1 MVNKEQGEREPS
13 IVADPGLDPMSAL
26 RQTTEQ
32 AKAVTEGTVSTPAI
46 EAVKNSKE
54 AVGAELAAMPP
65 MKYSRD
71 GIPEGLDHVSEMERL
86 RAMIQGGTA
95 SATDIDNYITLQT
108 RAHNQAAQEFARSSE
123 GNVVDMMGGPDE
135 TGTAPAGSAA
145 GKAARE
151 VPAAE
156 EAPAPR
162 SSMRSSGSVRGSGVD
177 RGQPPSAGAQP
188 RPSSRGPVGGSKQSV
203 VNPSA
208 EAAPVKGKY
217 KEEPSGNFNRTRI
230 PEGTV
235 DRGKSFTNME
245 GNGAAYKMAS
255 KGMSLDNPPPEKGMA
270 SYEDPRMKA
279 WVTSGPGRT
288 PEKASPPS
296 KVAALKPGDKFYE
309 MRGETNPDIPS
320 SGPAYQ
326 HTMGGMLP
334 SMLGAGMALE
344 ATRAGVPAVGR
355 LGERIETELMPG
367 AMNLGRKAAAKL
379 AGREAGAAESAV
391 NNNISRVPKPP
402 GLVKASLPPKPSGK
416 DVRQQIRQAEYSEKT
431 VRDSLGKRDGDGGVF
446 AAKARAQGT
455 KPKSAT
461 EASRKA
467 SEYLEKRNASAASKE
482 RTKANIKQKKT
493 QGKGQNL

>member
-1 MVNKEQGEREPS
+1 MVNKEQGGREPS

-177 RGQPPSAGAQP
+177 RGQPSSAGAQP

-208 EAAPVKGKY
+208 EAPPVKGKY

-230 PEGTV
+230 PEGTPTPKATPSV
-235 DRGKSFTNME
+235 SAPASFQ
-245 GNGAAYKMAS
+245 
-255 KGMSLDNPPPEKGMA
+255 PP
-270 SYEDPRMKA
+270 KA
-279 WVTSGPGRT
+279 KFT
-288 PEKASPPS
+288 P
-296 KVAALKPGDKFYE
+296 
-309 MRGETNPDIPS
+309 
-320 SGPAYQ
+320 
-326 HTMGGMLP
+326 LP
-334 SMLGAGMALE
+334 NQQIAE
-344 ATRAGVPAVGR
+344 AMGVPKAQRVKEYETVGGELIPLSDMGKAVSMVGPQFVSGVKGVGGAIYQAGDALLHPYGR
-355 LGERIETELMPG
+355 EGQDNRSL
-367 AMNLGRKAAAKL
+367 AAAK
-379 AGREAGAAESAV
+379 
-391 NNNISRVPKPP
+391 
-402 GLVKASLPPKPSGK
+402 
-416 DVRQQIRQAEYSEKT
+416 EK
-431 VRDSLGKRDGDGGVF
+431 S
-446 AAKARAQGT
+446 T
-455 KPKSAT
+455 KV
-461 EASRKA
+461 RKA
-467 SEYLEKRNASAASKE
+467 KGAVAKKGSK
-482 RTKANIKQKKT
+482 KKST
-493 QGKGQNL
+493 